1 MRHARP
7 VLLAL
12 AIPLLALTACGDDSV
27 EDASATLPPVESTA
41 PTVPVTTPDTAGG
54 AATSYDVA
62 SGPDDVVI
70 SVTNEGGF
78 VPAGY
83 AFVNAPI
90 ALVTGDGRA
99 LSTGPV
105 TAIYPGPLLPNIL
118 QRSITPAAV
127 QQLLAEADELGL
139 LADVDYEDPT
149 NIADAGTTIVTI
161 TVGGTT
167 YRHEAYALGLGPEG
181 ETDPARVALAE
192 FVESMTDLPG
202 TVGAAELG
210 PDEPYT
216 SEQFLIQ
223 AMPVDPGAVGGD
235 DIEPTLVAWPADA
248 PVRLVD
254 AATCASVP
262 TAELAPLFTEA
273 TTLTFF
279 TEPDPTDGTEVLY
292 SVTPVPQLPGRSC

>member
-1 MRHARP
+1 MRHPRP
-7 VLLAL
+7 ALLAL
-12 AIPLLALTACGDDSV
+12 VIPLLALAACGDDSV
-27 EDASATLPPVESTA
+27 EDAAATLPPVESVAPTA
-41 PTVPVTTPDTAGG
+41 PPTTPETTGG

-62 SGPDDVVI
+62 TGPDDVVI

-78 VPAGY
+78 VPAGF
-83 AFVNAPI
+83 AFVNAPL
-90 ALVTGDGRA
+90 ALVTGDGQA

-127 QQLLAEADELGL
+127 QQLLADADELGL

-167 YRHEAYALGLGPEG
+167 YRHEAYALGLGAEG
-181 ETDPARVALAE
+181 ESDPARVALAE
-192 FVESMTDLPG
+192 FVESMTNLPE
-202 TVGAAELG
+202 TVGTAELG
-210 PDEPYT
+210 TEEPYA
-216 SEQFLIQ
+216 SEQYLIQ
-223 AMPVDPGAVGGD
+223 AMPVDRGAIGGD
-235 DIEPTLVAWPADA
+235 DIEPTFVAWPADA

-254 AATCASVP
+254 AATCAAVP
-262 TAELAPLFTEA
+262 TAEFAPLFADA

-279 TEPDPTDGTEVLY
+279 TEPDPTDGAELTY
-292 SVTPVPQLPGRSC
+292 AVTPVPQLPGRSC